1 MDVEPTL
8 TTIAMTPREPIPLER
23 LNQLITAT
31 ADRFV
36 LVLDGCSLD
45 EGGASKLAALF
56 EDEETAVVIVPTL
69 DGSIQHLDLAMKGSP
84 SAYMIAVN
92 RLFTR
97 IGRPYVIDNLSTHAQ
112 IIQRRCDKRRAE
124 VVHTGVAN
132 AVA

>member
-8 TTIAMTPREPIPLER
+8 TTIAMTPREQIPLER

-36 LVLDGCSLD
+36 LVLDGCSLE

-56 EDEETAVVIVPTL
+56 EDEERAVVIVPTL
-69 DGSIQHLDLAMKGSP
+69 DGDPQHLDLAVKGKP
-84 SAYMIAVN
+84 SCYMIAVN

-112 IIQRRCDKRRAE
+112 IIQSRCDKRRAE
-124 VVHTGVAN
+124 VLHTSIVN
-132 AVA
+132 ALS